1 LITIKN
7 RLRATNM
14 VEQDVEM
21 LVFIRFEEVRLY
33 ELSPLPVP
41 TFIRTGNPSAPIL
54 TSKVVLNFTKT
65 QLRDMR
71 VQKIIKSGNVAGLEI
86 PQNDG
91 LEGVDLENLDFVQES
106 EDPPLLVEEPH
117 DVDMEVNPVIPVTA
131 DETNPQSEQ
140 PMVLDIGRHYEYTI
154 NNVLEMIGRY
164 YEIPPDDMSYNEP
177 GTPSAFLKILV
188 RPHNTMRYWYSA
200 WSGHLSYR
208 IFVKSTSL
216 PTVRL
221 FRGQGTFSSL
231 VAMSK
236 DYIST
241 TATAGTSVSGSVLYR
256 SVTPSMVPTEVMTH
270 IGNTVDGSHYFIDLS
285 IPFNTNLTM
294 LKTTNSESNGLP
306 SHHSQLLVAFG
317 SKTLPEFKIFERRG
331 DDFRYHCYTGGLAY
345 AIPALFPQEPPSDT
359 EIVDYKT

>member
-1 LITIKN
+1 
-7 RLRATNM
+7 
-14 VEQDVEM
+14 
-21 LVFIRFEEVRLY
+21 
-33 ELSPLPVP
+33 
-41 TFIRTGNPSAPIL
+41 
-54 TSKVVLNFTKT
+54 
-65 QLRDMR
+65 
-71 VQKIIKSGNVAGLEI
+71 
-86 PQNDG
+86 
-91 LEGVDLENLDFVQES
+91 LENLDFVQES

-131 DETNPQSEQ
+131 NETNPQSEQ

-164 YEIPPDDMSYNEP
+164 YEIPPDDLSYNGD
-177 GTPSAFLKILV
+177 GTPSAFLKIAV
-188 RPHNTMRYWYSA
+188 RPHNTMRFWYSA

-221 FRGQGTFSSL
+221 FRGHGTFDSL
-231 VAMSK
+231 QAMSM
-236 DYIST
+236 DYVST
-241 TATAGTSVSGSVLYR
+241 TATFGQKVSGSTLYR

-270 IGNTVDGSHYFIDLS
+270 IGNTTDGSHYFIDLS

-294 LKTTNSESNGLP
+294 LKTTNSETEGLP
-306 SHHSQLLVAFG
+306 SYHSQLLVSFS

-345 AIPALFPQEPPSDT
+345 AIPALFPQEPPSGT